1 VDSALSIMGL
11 HVLVAIF
18 FAAHAI
24 RSRQQMVWLMI
35 LFMFPFL
42 GSLAYFLGIYLP
54 GSRRERDAR
63 KGMAGTVKACDPARA
78 LREAHE
84 AFAFTPTAQNQMRL
98 ANAQLEAG
106 NPEAAAATYDECL
119 HGAFA
124 GDPEIRIGAARASL
138 ACGRHAE
145 ALAHLE
151 GLRRAVPDFR
161 PEQTSLLTA
170 RALAD
175 AGRNSEARAAFEL
188 AVDRHGSFAARA
200 EFAIWAA
207 GTCEFQLAHRL
218 QNELR
223 ATMDRWDR
231 HTHAMHLPLIRRF
244 EAAFVD
250 VPRQG

>member
-1 VDSALSIMGL
+1 MAILGIGL

-18 FAAHAI
+18 FAVHAI

-35 LFMFPFL
+35 LFLFPLL
-42 GSLAYFLGIYLP
+42 GSVAYFFGVYLP
-54 GSRRERDAR
+54 DSRLERGASRMVTGAAAALDPTRE
-63 KGMAGTVKACDPARA
+63 

-84 AFAFTPTAQNQMRL
+84 AFAFAATAQNQMRL

-106 NPEAAAATYDECL
+106 NPEAAAATYEECL

-124 GDPEIRIGAARASL
+124 GDPEIRLGAARASV

-145 ALAHLE
+145 ALAHLAR
-151 GLRRAVPDFR
+151 LRQAAPHCR
-161 PEQTSLLTA
+161 PEQTSLLMA
-170 RALAD
+170 RALAG
-175 AGRNSEARAAFEL
+175 AGRNDEARAEFEA
-188 AVDRHGSFAARA
+188 AVTRHGSFDARA

-207 GTCEFQLAHRL
+207 GAREFQLAHRL
-218 QNELR
+218 QNELQS
-223 ATMDRWDR
+223 TMDRWDR
-231 HTHAMHLPLIRRF
+231 HTHTMHLPLLRRL